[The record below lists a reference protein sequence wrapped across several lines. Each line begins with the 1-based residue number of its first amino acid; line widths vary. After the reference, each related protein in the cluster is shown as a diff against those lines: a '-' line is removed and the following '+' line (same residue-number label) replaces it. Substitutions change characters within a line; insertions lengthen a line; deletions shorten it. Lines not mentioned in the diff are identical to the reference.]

1 MSLFVKKSLESL
13 RQEANESGEKTLRR
27 ILGPWSLVAL
37 GVGVI
42 IGAGLFSITG
52 AVASGFTGPAITI
65 SFAIA
70 ALGCCFAG
78 LCYAEFASMISVAGS
93 AYTYSYATMGEL
105 VAWIIGWDLV
115 LEYCVVAATTV
126 SISWSRYLVV
136 FLEGFGIHL
145 PHALTACPW
154 DGGIVNIPAF
164 VIVVLMSLFLIRGTK
179 GSSIFNG
186 IIVFLKVSVVLI
198 FVILGWKYIQMENYT
213 PYIPEN
219 TGKLGEFGFSGIL
232 RGAAIVF
239 FAFLGFDAVSTAAQE
254 TKNPRR
260 DMPIGILM
268 SLFICTLLY
277 ILFAHVMTGVVNYTA
292 FEGHNGIAPV
302 AIAIEHM
309 GHMDASGTIQPDYP
323 WMNRAIVVAI
333 LLGYCSVIMV
343 TLLGQSRVFLS
354 MSRDGLLPPLFS
366 HIHPR
371 FRTPAR
377 SNLLFM
383 VLVGTL
389 AAFVP
394 AQVAGEMCSIG
405 TLFAFTLVCAGV
417 LIVRRTMP
425 DAPRSF
431 KTPLVPFVPIAGIIT
446 CLVMM
451 VFLPADTWI
460 RLVLWMLI
468 GLDIYVSY
476 GIKHSRLG
484 QGQKHRQGTRL
495 LDMTGIALAV
505 LCVITGLWH
514 QQTVG
519 WEADKTLLVI
529 SFLFALTHLAFYI
542 HRLSKEF
549 TVSSDPQ

>member
-1 MSLFVKKSLESL
+1 MGLFIKKPLADLMTEANDSGSKSL
-13 RQEANESGEKTLRR
+13 KR
-27 ILGPWSLVAL
+27 ILGPWSLIAL

-52 AVASGFTGPAITI
+52 AVGAGYTGPAITL

-78 LCYAEFASMISVAGS
+78 LCYAEFASMIPVAGS

-115 LEYCVVAATTV
+115 LEYCVAATTV

-136 FLEGFGIHL
+136 FLEGFGVHL
-145 PHALTACPW
+145 PQALTACPW

-164 VIVVLMSLFLIRGTK
+164 VIVVLMSILLIRGTE

-186 IIVFLKVSVVLI
+186 IIVFLKVSVVLV
-198 FVILGWKYIQMENYT
+198 FVVLGWKYIRMENYT
-213 PYIPEN
+213 PYIPAN
-219 TGKLGEFGFSGIL
+219 TGTLGEFGFSGIL

-254 TKNPRR
+254 TKNPKRN
-260 DMPIGILM
+260 MPIGILM
-268 SLFICTLLY
+268 SLVVCTILY
-277 ILFAHVMTGVVNYTA
+277 MLFAHVMTGVVHYSA
-292 FEGHNGIAPV
+292 FAGQNGIAPV
-302 AIAIEHM
+302 AIAIDHM
-309 GHMDASGTIQPDYP
+309 GQMDASGVIRPDYP
-323 WMNRAIVVAI
+323 WMNRAIVIAI

-366 HIHPR
+366 HIHEK

-377 SNLLFM
+377 SNFLFM
-383 VLVGTL
+383 LLVGAL

-394 AQVAGEMCSIG
+394 ASVAGEMCSIG

-417 LIVRRTMP
+417 LIVRKTMP

-451 VFLPADTWI
+451 LFLPADTWI

-468 GLDIYVSY
+468 GLDIYVCY
-476 GIKHSRLG
+476 GIKHSKLEHM
-484 QGQKHRQGTRL
+484 QKHRSGQTT
-495 LDMTGIALAV
+495 LDMIGITLSV

-519 WEADKTLLVI
+519 WGESKVLLII
-529 SFLFALTHLAFYI
+529 SFVFAFTHLAFYLY
-542 HRLSKEF
+542 RLGKQF
-549 TVSSDPQ
+549 TSLTR

>member
-1 MSLFVKKSLESL
+1 MSLFVKKSLASL
-13 RQEANESGEKTLRR
+13 QREANESGEKTLRR

-78 LCYAEFASMISVAGS
+78 LCYAEFASMIPVAGS

-115 LEYCVVAATTV
+115 LEYCVAATTV

-164 VIVVLMSLFLIRGTK
+164 VIVILMSLFLIRGTK

-277 ILFAHVMTGVVNYTA
+277 ILFAHVMTGVVHYTA

-309 GHMDASGTIQPDYP
+309 GQMDASGTIQPDYP

-366 HIHPR
+366 RIHPR

-451 VFLPADTWI
+451 AFLPADTWI

-476 GIKHSRLG
+476 GIRHSKLG
-484 QGQKHRQGTRL
+484 QGQTHRQGTRL

-542 HRLSKEF
+542 HRLSKGF
-549 TVSSDPQ
+549 TVTSDPQ

>member
-1 MSLFVKKSLESL
+1 MSLFVKKSLASL
-13 RQEANESGEKTLRR
+13 QREANESGEKTLRR

-78 LCYAEFASMISVAGS
+78 LCYAEFASMIPVAGS

-115 LEYCVVAATTV
+115 LEYCVAATTV

-154 DGGIVNIPAF
+154 DGGVVNIPAF

-198 FVILGWKYIQMENYT
+198 FVALGWKYIQMENYT

-277 ILFAHVMTGVVNYTA
+277 ILFAHVMTGVVHYTA

-309 GHMDASGTIQPDYP
+309 GHLDASGTIQPDYP

-366 HIHPR
+366 RIHPR

-476 GIKHSRLG
+476 GIKHSKLG
-484 QGQKHRQGTRL
+484 QGQTHRQGTRL

-549 TVSSDPQ
+549 TVTSDPQ

>member
-1 MSLFVKKSLESL
+1 MGLFIKKPLADLMTEANDSGSKSL
-13 RQEANESGEKTLRR
+13 KR
-27 ILGPWSLVAL
+27 ILGPWSLIAL

-52 AVASGFTGPAITI
+52 AVAAGYTGPAITL

-78 LCYAEFASMISVAGS
+78 LCYAEFASMIPVAGS

-115 LEYCVVAATTV
+115 LEYCVAATTV

-136 FLEGFGIHL
+136 FLEGFGVHL
-145 PHALTACPW
+145 PQALTACPW

-164 VIVVLMSLFLIRGTK
+164 VIVVLMS
-179 GSSIFNG
+179 IFNG
-186 IIVFLKVSVVLI
+186 IIVFLKVSVVLV
-198 FVILGWKYIQMENYT
+198 FVVLGWKYIRMENYT
-213 PYIPEN
+213 PYIPAN
-219 TGKLGEFGFSGIL
+219 TGTLGEFGFSGIL

-254 TKNPRR
+254 TKNPKRN
-260 DMPIGILM
+260 MPIGILM
-268 SLFICTLLY
+268 SLVVCTILY
-277 ILFAHVMTGVVNYTA
+277 MLFAHVMTGVVHYSA
-292 FEGHNGIAPV
+292 FAGQNGIAPV
-302 AIAIEHM
+302 AIAIDHM
-309 GHMDASGTIQPDYP
+309 GQMDASGVIRPDYP
-323 WMNRAIVVAI
+323 WMNRAIVIAI

-366 HIHPR
+366 HIHEK

-377 SNLLFM
+377 SNFLFM
-383 VLVGTL
+383 LLVGAL

-394 AQVAGEMCSIG
+394 ASVAGEMCSIG

-417 LIVRRTMP
+417 LIVRKAMP

-451 VFLPADTWI
+451 LFLPADTWI

-468 GLDIYVSY
+468 GLDIYVCY
-476 GIKHSRLG
+476 GIKHSKLEHM
-484 QGQKHRQGTRL
+484 QKHRSGQTT
-495 LDMTGIALAV
+495 LDMIGITLSV

-519 WEADKTLLVI
+519 WGESKILLII
-529 SFLFALTHLAFYI
+529 SFVFAFTHLAFYLY
-542 HRLSKEF
+542 RLGKQF
-549 TVSSDPQ
+549 TSLTR

>member
-78 LCYAEFASMISVAGS
+78 LCYAEFASMIPVAGS

-115 LEYCVVAATTV
+115 LEYCVAATTV

-154 DGGIVNIPAF
+154 DGGVVNIPAF

-277 ILFAHVMTGVVNYTA
+277 ILFAHVMTGVVHYTA

-366 HIHPR
+366 RIHPR

-476 GIKHSRLG
+476 GIRHSKLG
-484 QGQKHRQGTRL
+484 QGQTHRQGTRL
-495 LDMTGIALAV
+495 LDMIGIALAV

-549 TVSSDPQ
+549 TVTSDPQ

>member
-78 LCYAEFASMISVAGS
+78 LCYAEFASMIPVAGS

-115 LEYCVVAATTV
+115 LEYCVAATTV

-277 ILFAHVMTGVVNYTA
+277 ILFAHIMTGVVNYTA

-519 WEADKTLLVI
+519 WEADKTLLII
-529 SFLFALTHLAFYI
+529 SFLFSLTHLAFYI

-549 TVSSDPQ
+549 TVTSDPQ

>member
-1 MSLFVKKSLESL
+1 
-13 RQEANESGEKTLRR
+13 
-27 ILGPWSLVAL
+27 
-37 GVGVI
+37 
-42 IGAGLFSITG
+42 
-52 AVASGFTGPAITI
+52 
-65 SFAIA
+65 
-70 ALGCCFAG
+70 
-78 LCYAEFASMISVAGS
+78 
-93 AYTYSYATMGEL
+93 
-105 VAWIIGWDLV
+105 
-115 LEYCVVAATTV
+115 
-126 SISWSRYLVV
+126 
-136 FLEGFGIHL
+136 
-145 PHALTACPW
+145 
-154 DGGIVNIPAF
+154 
-164 VIVVLMSLFLIRGTK
+164 
-179 GSSIFNG
+179 
-186 IIVFLKVSVVLI
+186 
-198 FVILGWKYIQMENYT
+198 
-213 PYIPEN
+213 
-219 TGKLGEFGFSGIL
+219 
-232 RGAAIVF
+232 
-239 FAFLGFDAVSTAAQE
+239 
-254 TKNPRR
+254 
-260 DMPIGILM
+260 MPIGILM

-309 GHMDASGTIQPDYP
+309 GQMDASGTIQPDYP

-476 GIKHSRLG
+476 GIKHSKLG
-484 QGQKHRQGTRL
+484 QGQTHRQGTRL

>member
-115 LEYCVVAATTV
+115 LEYCVAATTV

-277 ILFAHVMTGVVNYTA
+277 ILFAHVMTGVVHYTA

-309 GHMDASGTIQPDYP
+309 GQMDASGTIQPDYP

-519 WEADKTLLVI
+519 WEADKTLLII
-529 SFLFALTHLAFYI
+529 SFLFSLTHLAFYI
-542 HRLSKEF
+542 HRLAKEF

>member
-78 LCYAEFASMISVAGS
+78 LCYAEFASMIPVAGS

-115 LEYCVVAATTV
+115 LEYCVAATTV

-366 HIHPR
+366 RIHPR

-476 GIKHSRLG
+476 GIRHSKLG
-484 QGQKHRQGTRL
+484 QGQTHRQGTRL
-495 LDMTGIALAV
+495 LDMIGIALAV

-549 TVSSDPQ
+549 TVTSDPQ

>member
-1 MSLFVKKSLESL
+1 MGLFIKKPLADLMTEANDSGSKSL
-13 RQEANESGEKTLRR
+13 KR
-27 ILGPWSLVAL
+27 ILGPWSLIAL

-52 AVASGFTGPAITI
+52 AVAAGYTGPAITL

-78 LCYAEFASMISVAGS
+78 LCYAEFASMIPVAGS

-115 LEYCVVAATTV
+115 LEYCVAATTV

-136 FLEGFGIHL
+136 FLEGFGVHL
-145 PHALTACPW
+145 PQALTACPW

-164 VIVVLMSLFLIRGTK
+164 VIVVLMSILLIRGTE

-186 IIVFLKVSVVLI
+186 IIVFLKVSVVLV
-198 FVILGWKYIQMENYT
+198 FVVLGWKYIRMENYT
-213 PYIPEN
+213 PYIPTN
-219 TGKLGEFGFSGIL
+219 TGTLGEFGFSGIL

-254 TKNPRR
+254 TKNPKR

-268 SLFICTLLY
+268 SLVVCTILY
-277 ILFAHVMTGVVNYTA
+277 MLFAHVMTGVVHYSA
-292 FEGHNGIAPV
+292 FAGQNGIAPV
-302 AIAIEHM
+302 AIAIDHM
-309 GHMDASGTIQPDYP
+309 GQMDASGVIRPDYP
-323 WMNRAIVVAI
+323 WMNRAIVIAI

-366 HIHPR
+366 HIHEK

-377 SNLLFM
+377 SNFLFM
-383 VLVGTL
+383 LLVGTL

-394 AQVAGEMCSIG
+394 ASVAGEMCSIG

-417 LIVRRTMP
+417 LIVRKTMP
-425 DAPRSF
+425 TLPGLSRPRWFRS
-431 KTPLVPFVPIAGIIT
+431 
-446 CLVMM
+446 CLS
-451 VFLPADTWI
+451 P
-460 RLVLWMLI
+460 
-468 GLDIYVSY
+468 VS
-476 GIKHSRLG
+476 
-484 QGQKHRQGTRL
+484 
-495 LDMTGIALAV
+495 
-505 LCVITGLWH
+505 
-514 QQTVG
+514 
-519 WEADKTLLVI
+519 
-529 SFLFALTHLAFYI
+529 
-542 HRLSKEF
+542 
-549 TVSSDPQ
+549 

>member
-78 LCYAEFASMISVAGS
+78 LCYAEFASMIPVAGS

-115 LEYCVVAATTV
+115 LEYCVAATTV

-164 VIVVLMSLFLIRGTK
+164 IIVVLMSLFLIRGTK

-277 ILFAHVMTGVVNYTA
+277 ILFAHVMTGVVHYTA

-309 GHMDASGTIQPDYP
+309 GQMDASGTIQPDYP

-366 HIHPR
+366 RIHPR

-519 WEADKTLLVI
+519 WEADKTLLII
-529 SFLFALTHLAFYI
+529 SFLFSLTHLAFYI
-542 HRLSKEF
+542 HRLAKEF

>member
-13 RQEANESGEKTLRR
+13 QREANESGEKTLRR

-78 LCYAEFASMISVAGS
+78 LCYAEFASMIPVAGS

-115 LEYCVVAATTV
+115 LEYCVAATTV

-154 DGGIVNIPAF
+154 DGGVVNIPAF
-164 VIVVLMSLFLIRGTK
+164 AIVVLMSLFLIRGTK

-476 GIKHSRLG
+476 GIKHSKLG
-484 QGQKHRQGTRL
+484 QGQTHRQGTRL

-549 TVSSDPQ
+549 TVTSDPQ